1 MAMSIR
7 TNLAAI
13 SSINS
18 LSGTQKSLS
27 SSLEKISSGLR
38 INRAADDAAGLG
50 VANRMEADNTSLKQA
65 MRNTNDGI
73 SLVQTAEGSIEQL
86 TNILIRFRELS
97 VQAANETYTTTDRGM
112 IGTEMNQLKN
122 EYQRITTLANFNE
135 QSLLNGSGTLNIQVG
150 IDGTSNDAISI
161 NMTNL
166 STTLGAIASLSTVFT
181 TVTSSTASTA
191 AVATANLAN
200 LDNAINALSTRR
212 ATLGSLQN
220 RFENA
225 LSEQHLQPKLVCCS
239 KPNLGRRLRF
249 RISEHDSL
257 PNPIT
262 SWCCC
267 FGSSESDSSVN
278 HLITQ
283 LIEITLIGY
292 RIIRLDT
299 PLYFSCRS
307 DVDLNT

>member
-1 MAMSIR
+1 MSIR

-18 LSGTQKSLS
+18 LSNTQKSLS

-50 VANRMEADNTSLKQA
+50 VATRMETDNTSLKQA

-97 VQAANETYTTTDRGM
+97 VQASNDTYTATDREM
-112 IGTEMNQLKN
+112 IGTEMAQLQN

-135 QSLLNGSGTLNIQVG
+135 QSLLNGTGNLSIQVG
-150 IDGTSNDAISI
+150 IDGASDNAIAI
-161 NMTNL
+161 NMGDL
-166 STTLGAIASLSTVFT
+166 STTLGAITSLSTVFQ
-181 TVTSSTASTA
+181 TVAGSTASTS
-191 AVATANLAN
+191 AVATANLAE
-200 LDNAINALSTRR
+200 LDTAINALSSRR

-225 LSEQHLQPKLVCCS
+225 LAESATYSQ
-239 KPNLGRRLRF
+239 NLSAAQSQIL
-249 RISEHDSL
+249 DVDYA
-257 PNPIT
+257 
-262 SWCCC
+262 
-267 FGSSESDSSVN
+267 SESANMTRYQIQSQAGVAALAQAKAIPQS
-278 HLITQ
+278 
-283 LIEITLIGY
+283 
-292 RIIRLDT
+292 IISL
-299 PLYFSCRS
+299 LS
-307 DVDLNT
+307 

>member
-18 LSGTQKSLS
+18 LSNTQKSLS

-50 VANRMEADNTSLKQA
+50 VATRMETDNTSLKQA

-97 VQAANETYTTTDRGM
+97 VQASNDTYTATDREM
-112 IGTEMNQLKN
+112 IGTEMAQLQN

-135 QSLLNGSGTLNIQVG
+135 QSLLNGTGNLSIQVG
-150 IDGTSNDAISI
+150 IDGASDNAIAI
-161 NMTNL
+161 NMGDL
-166 STTLGAIASLSTVFT
+166 STTLGSITSLSTVFQ
-181 TVTSSTASTA
+181 TVTSGGASTSSG
-191 AVATANLAN
+191 ATANLAE
-200 LDNAINALSTRR
+200 LDTAINALSSRR

-225 LSEQHLQPKLVCCS
+225 LAESATYSQ
-239 KPNLGRRLRF
+239 NLSAAQSQIL
-249 RISEHDSL
+249 DVDYA
-257 PNPIT
+257 
-262 SWCCC
+262 
-267 FGSSESDSSVN
+267 SESANMTRYQIQSQAGVAALAQAKAIPQS
-278 HLITQ
+278 
-283 LIEITLIGY
+283 
-292 RIIRLDT
+292 IISL
-299 PLYFSCRS
+299 LS
-307 DVDLNT
+307 

>member
-1 MAMSIR
+1 MSIR

-18 LSGTQKSLS
+18 LSNTQKSLS

-50 VANRMEADNTSLKQA
+50 VATRMETDNTSLKQA

-97 VQAANETYTTTDRGM
+97 VQASNDTYTATDREM
-112 IGTEMNQLKN
+112 IGTEMAQLQN

-135 QSLLNGSGTLNIQVG
+135 QSLLNGTGNLSIQVG
-150 IDGTSNDAISI
+150 IDGATDNAIAI
-161 NMTNL
+161 NMGDL
-166 STTLGAIASLSTVFT
+166 STTLGSITSLSTVFQ
-181 TVTSSTASTA
+181 TVTSGAASTSSG
-191 AVATANLAN
+191 ATANLAE
-200 LDNAINALSTRR
+200 LDTAINALSSRR

-225 LSEQHLQPKLVCCS
+225 LAESATYSQ
-239 KPNLGRRLRF
+239 NLSAAQSQIL
-249 RISEHDSL
+249 DVDYA
-257 PNPIT
+257 
-262 SWCCC
+262 
-267 FGSSESDSSVN
+267 SESANMTRYQIQSQAGVAALAQAKAIPQS
-278 HLITQ
+278 
-283 LIEITLIGY
+283 
-292 RIIRLDT
+292 IISL
-299 PLYFSCRS
+299 LS
-307 DVDLNT
+307 

>member
-18 LSGTQKSLS
+18 LSNTQKSLS

-50 VANRMEADNTSLKQA
+50 VATRMETDNTSLKQA

-97 VQAANETYTTTDRGM
+97 VQASNDTYTATDREM
-112 IGTEMNQLKN
+112 IGTEMAQLQN

-135 QSLLNGSGTLNIQVG
+135 QSLLNGTGNLSIQVG
-150 IDGTSNDAISI
+150 IDGATDNAIAI
-161 NMTNL
+161 NMGDL
-166 STTLGAIASLSTVFT
+166 STTLGSITFLSTVFQ
-181 TVTSSTASTA
+181 TVAGSTASTS
-191 AVATANLAN
+191 AVATANLAE
-200 LDNAINALSTRR
+200 LDTAINALSSRR

-225 LSEQHLQPKLVCCS
+225 LAESATYSQ
-239 KPNLGRRLRF
+239 NLSAAQSQIL
-249 RISEHDSL
+249 DVDYA
-257 PNPIT
+257 
-262 SWCCC
+262 
-267 FGSSESDSSVN
+267 SESANMTRYQIQSQAGVAALAQAKAIPQS
-278 HLITQ
+278 
-283 LIEITLIGY
+283 
-292 RIIRLDT
+292 IISL
-299 PLYFSCRS
+299 LS
-307 DVDLNT
+307 